1 MKRIASACAVIALL
15 FLPSTGAGLTM
26 EEAVDMAR
34 ASNPRLKDFQ
44 HRTEAQ
50 RSRVDSRK
58 APFWPELELDYTYD
72 RQENIYS
79 FFQTRD
85 ASTFTAE
92 ISYNLF
98 RGFSDI
104 NALRSDRSTLD
115 AFLYEQKS
123 TEADVVLDVRRAY
136 IRVLRTRKALEV
148 AREAVELL
156 ERQSRDAEKFWR
168 AGLTAK
174 NQFLLVEVSLASTR
188 QELLQAETN
197 VRIAREALDRAIGA
211 PVGKDALIGDIAF
224 GKPVDLDEE
233 ALSRTMLSNRSELR
247 FLEAQLAAREYARD
261 SIRGRYYPSV
271 DLSLSH
277 SEYGETFAFE
287 GLPDPLFDSN
297 TSALVEAKWNLF
309 EGGRTKN
316 TILAEESEVRAITER
331 IRDTK
336 ENLFLQLKTAVE
348 EYRVSAGRIEL
359 ARAGIEQA
367 EENFRITENQF
378 RERVATTT
386 DLLDARFL
394 LSRARDEY
402 NNAFYNLNLSMAALE
417 RVVEGSVAT
426 GSSSGEPRGN

>member
-1 MKRIASACAVIALL
+1 MKRIGFACAVVGLL
-15 FLPSTGAGLTM
+15 FLPSTGTGLMM
-26 EEAVDMAR
+26 EEAVDMAL
-34 ASNPRLKDFQ
+34 ANNPRLQDFQ
-44 HRTEAQ
+44 HQTEAQ

-58 APFWPELELDYTYD
+58 APFWPEIDATYD
-72 RQENIYS
+72 YS
-79 FFQTRD
+79 NADTTYFALTKD
-85 ASTFTAE
+85 ASVFTAE

-98 RGFSDI
+98 RGFSDL
-104 NALRSDRSTLD
+104 NTLKSARSTLD
-115 AFLYEQKS
+115 ASRYEQKS
-123 TEADVVLDVRRAY
+123 TGADVVLDVKRAY

-174 NQFLLVEVSLASTR
+174 NQFLLVEVTLATNR

-197 VRIAREALDRAIGA
+197 VRIARKALDRAIGV
-211 PVGKDALIGDIAF
+211 PVGEDTVIEDIAF
-224 GKPVDLDEE
+224 GKPMDLDEE
-233 ALSRTMLSNRSELR
+233 ALSRTMLANRSELK
-247 FLEAQLAAREYARD
+247 FLLAQLSAREYARD

-277 SEYGETFAFE
+277 SRFGETFAFE
-287 GLPDPLFDSN
+287 GLPDPLFDSD
-297 TSALVEAKWNLF
+297 TRATVEAKWNLF
-309 EGGRTKN
+309 EGWRTKN
-316 TILAEESEVRAITER
+316 DILAEESEVRAITER
-331 IRDTK
+331 IRDTE
-336 ENLFLQLKTAVE
+336 ENLFLQLKAAVE

-359 ARAGIEQA
+359 ARTGIEQA

-402 NNAFYNLNLSMAALE
+402 NNAFYNLNLSLAALE
-417 RVVEGSVAT
+417 RVVEGPVAT
-426 GSSSGEPRGN
+426 GSAGEEPRGN

>member
-1 MKRIASACAVIALL
+1 MKRIGFACAVVALL
-15 FLPSTGAGLTM
+15 FLPSKGAGLTM
-26 EEAVDMAR
+26 EEAIEMALDN
-34 ASNPRLKDFQ
+34 NPRLQDFRY
-44 HRTEAQ
+44 RTEAQ

-58 APFWPELELDYTYD
+58 APFWPEVDATYD
-72 RQENIYS
+72 YS
-79 FFQTRD
+79 NSDTTYFTLTTD
-85 ASTFTAE
+85 ASVFTAE

-98 RGFSDI
+98 RGFSDL
-104 NALRSDRSTLD
+104 NTLKSARSTWD
-115 AFLYEQKS
+115 ASRYEQKS
-123 TEADVVLDVRRAY
+123 TEADVVLDVKRAY

-188 QELLQAETN
+188 QEFLQAETN
-197 VRIAREALDRAIGA
+197 VRIARKALDRAIGV
-211 PVGKDALIGDIAF
+211 PVGEDTVIEDIDF
-224 GKPVDLDEE
+224 GKPMDLDEE
-233 ALSRTMLSNRSELR
+233 ALSRTMLANRSELK
-247 FLEAQLAAREYARD
+247 FLLAQLAAREYARG

-277 SEYGETFAFE
+277 SRFGETYAFE
-287 GLPDPLFDSN
+287 GLPDPLFDSD
-297 TSALVEAKWNLF
+297 TRATVEAKWNLF
-309 EGGRTKN
+309 EGWRTKN
-316 TILAEESEVRAITER
+316 DILVEESEVRAITER
-331 IRDTK
+331 IRDTE
-336 ENLFLQLKTAVE
+336 ENLFLQLKVAVE

-359 ARAGIEQA
+359 ARTGIEQA

-402 NNAFYNLNLSMAALE
+402 NNAFYNLNLSLAALE
-417 RVVEGSVAT
+417 RVVEGPVAA
-426 GSSSGEPRGN
+426 GSAGKEPRGN